1 MHDQAIRNNKVK
13 RGEEEDAGAL
23 AASPAVAF
31 CHPKAGERSLS
42 VLGTLVFSF
51 GTILHGWLWFVC
63 LASDVTLFPHD
74 YQVVAASSSE
84 EILGNT
90 VDNLESRLYFFPK
103 DDLIWSRYIGCSFL
117 GTLVYVC
124 LLTRRR
130 LRWHKLYADLIRGM
144 KKKNLKVKGPGGM
157 PTETLRT
164 TTRKSLCASLFF
176 KSPIH
181 YDLSNSAL
189 ECPMTGCLA
198 LAAGAPRS
206 SIHTQA
212 MLWQRLPQC
221 FFGYHINP
229 CQTFK

>member
-23 AASPAVAF
+23 AASPAVAL

-42 VLGTLVFSF
+42 VLGMLVFSF

-103 DDLIWSRYIGCSFL
+103 DDLIWSRSVFQLPKISFF
-117 GTLVYVC
+117 LVWAFPQVLCYAFC
-124 LLTRRR
+124 LCKHEMFYFL
-130 LRWHKLYADLIRGM
+130 HSIK
-144 KKKNLKVKGPGGM
+144 M
-157 PTETLRT
+157 P
-164 TTRKSLCASLFF
+164 
-176 KSPIH
+176 
-181 YDLSNSAL
+181 
-189 ECPMTGCLA
+189 
-198 LAAGAPRS
+198 
-206 SIHTQA
+206 
-212 MLWQRLPQC
+212 LWGLPW
-221 FFGYHINP
+221 
-229 CQTFK
+229 